1 MPNTYCVRDAVPEF
15 LAYAGTKT
23 YEFNYFSQMKVFMEY
38 LAEEAG
44 ECRLNSKK
52 DCEDVRIA
60 AVAILKGTK
69 KEYPKL
75 KATKVDRGK
84 FFNSFVDY
92 LMNYKRSRSKLEK
105 IPFVMNDL
113 ERKLD
118 LVKHYRE
125 YYVTDRLPAQEIAA
139 RYYVD
144 EKTIRNDKRDIKEGS
159 LNAFGQKIDIEY
171 DYDKKS
177 FYSTPVPIFTVQNIT
192 QIVTVLSGL
201 GEMYQKKEY
210 KKYALTTAITIWQ
223 QLTATVQKRILE
235 DLVSMLKLDE
245 AWYQLISKETNES
258 SRGFYPE
265 YCMDDECS
273 LLRFFKN
280 SETVDLC
287 YAEGDEVKEIKNV
300 KIKDYAEG
308 AVIVTGDVKIPTEN
322 IIKITESG
330 ISF

>member
-1 MPNTYCVRDAVPEF
+1 MSNSLYLKDAVPEF
-15 LAYAGTKT
+15 LKYAGTKA
-23 YEFNYFSQMKVFMEY
+23 YDLNYFSQMKVYMEY
-38 LAEEAG
+38 LSAEAG

-52 DCEDVRIA
+52 DCEDIRIA
-60 AVAILKGTK
+60 AISILKGTK

-84 FFNSFVDY
+84 FFNSFADY
-92 LMNYKRSRSKLEK
+92 LMSHRRSRSGLEK

-118 LVKHYRE
+118 LVKHYKE
-125 YYVTDRLPAQEIAA
+125 YYVTDKLPAQEIAA

-144 EKTIRNDKRDIKEGS
+144 EKTIRNDKREIKEGS

-177 FYSTPVPIFTVQNIT
+177 FYSTPVPVFTVQNIT

-201 GEMYQKKEY
+201 GEMYKKREY
-210 KKYALTTAITIWQ
+210 RKYALTTAITIWQ
-223 QLTATVQKRILE
+223 QLTATVQERILK

-245 AWYQLISKETNES
+245 TWYQLISKETNES

-265 YCMDDECS
+265 YYMDDECS
-273 LLRFFKN
+273 LLRYFKN

-287 YAEGDEVKEIKNV
+287 YAEGDEVKEMKNV
-300 KIKDYAEG
+300 KIKDYIKG
-308 AVIVTGDVKIPTEN
+308 AVIVTGNVKILTEN

-330 ISF
+330 K